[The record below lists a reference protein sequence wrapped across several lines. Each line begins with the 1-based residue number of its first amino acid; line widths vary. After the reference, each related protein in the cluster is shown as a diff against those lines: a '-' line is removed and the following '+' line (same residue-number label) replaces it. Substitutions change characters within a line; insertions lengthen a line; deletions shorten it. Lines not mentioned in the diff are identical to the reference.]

1 MDMKNPLLWTVVL
14 ASAAATAQAE
24 VDVTS
29 VYIKNAAVDGAQDWE
44 ATCINSFNASCAESY
59 MGHSSVN
66 RGAYKLVQ
74 KVKLPAGSYTLTGY
88 AFHRIDGASQAYL
101 KAGDA
106 KVLVGKRDGSAEG
119 FAPANLPNSMAA
131 ARDRFAEGYYRNV
144 LTFVL
149 DEEKEIE
156 IGFEGTHP
164 ASGDSWFIAG
174 GVELVD
180 LEKTSATSAVTNAD
194 FENTNGWT
202 GLKRVPDTKNAIT
215 GNSGESYSPNAANNV
230 FNTYQTVR
238 LAEGKYAIWADMF
251 NSINGAQGVEPTS
264 GEAGM
269 YVQLKSGLKK
279 VLVPTSVEQ
288 NPPRNM
294 ARQYFIEFEVPKG
307 GEEVTIGFKN
317 FATMTARW
325 FVFDNV
331 NLIVESAE
339 VFKAMSTEL
348 SIAINKANG
357 ITDDATLQELLVRAS
372 ALWGELNSRRYVDYM
387 AYVDNNMSTDYL
399 PGKIQQLSK
408 EIQAAVDNYNC
419 YENALAAHTELV
431 TKLGE
436 LRTACDAVDDAL
448 KANANEIY
456 NSNKSIVD
464 DFKSAVETS
473 YQAGTAG
480 TDYSATNLASKKQT
494 IMEGLEEAI
503 ASVGT
508 GNQNYLNY
516 VTVNTEVVAAQTAYS
531 NALTTLYTIL
541 SGEEWNAVY
550 GNMYLAA
557 AKELNTENTKIA
569 KVKAAIDADKAGV
582 TDELKTEHVATLQA
596 AETKIGQIVANYT
609 TLSEEQKAY
618 NTAARQDIENSVQ
631 TYYDANLDAWY
642 DKNADSFIKG
652 CPFVLTTYAT
662 QLEAIRTQIAALWT
676 LVADA
681 NKAYT
686 LEDVTGDWCEGYAEK
701 KTAIIEAIDA
711 LKLEVTAPVAEWQD
725 YLDCKSA
732 IEAKQTSFGTV
743 KTRVNALVSTDGK
756 YAVDGFY
763 AGVEK
768 EIDDALAALLTEA
781 LDYYNDSEKD
791 AGTFKAG
798 LTGKLNEIQTKI
810 DGYESEANA
819 ALASYNA
826 VVPVLKADQ
835 EKLATLKATIANRD
849 VTIDGNAPST
859 EPTYGE
865 RYDALSAIISKQD
878 SILTAA
884 LAQADKEHATTMKK
898 LTLADAVA
906 TELDAL
912 TASYAVHEATWIGQ
926 QQDLAKET
934 MLENADQLIEDTEE
948 LIPAADYDQA
958 TYGLKYEEL
967 NTRLA
972 AIKADIVAR
981 KNEVNTARTL
991 ASAEAIAILPDL
1003 VAKLTKIKNDMEKL
1017 GQDAEDVK
1025 DAYIAETARYNAAL
1039 ARVAA
1044 QTVQIEGGTDA
1055 NNKRVK
1061 AITAINTDTNRNQ
1074 EFADSVALLNAN
1086 KDEILAM
1093 IDDSYATETLEADL
1107 LDSTQ
1112 GTEMV
1117 LGINS
1122 LLSKLDTRIQVV
1134 RNLAQ
1139 ASADNFKAYND
1150 MNTYLI
1156 TTKKVP
1162 ANITAAFTNLDKVDG
1177 TVGSHNPGEQY
1188 FWTQLTTYQNTT
1200 LAGITQDITTYYNNR
1215 TAKAQQSAVNTR
1227 IDNLNNLV
1235 GTKADEGIVKLATDN
1250 QKSYDAQKD
1259 AKTELDKLFAAAL
1272 AEITGSDVSSAH
1284 EAALERL
1291 SQIQK
1296 SIAECNTAIDADFAL
1311 GKSDTNKAVHEGVLQ
1326 DIEDEISA
1334 LRAGWQDTYCAA
1346 VSADNLERKTTF
1358 NTTYTAVVQAYQKAV
1373 TLVSNLSKT
1382 SSAAGLTDE
1391 QAKIATSDGIYL
1403 FGDKIRAKKAEAD
1416 AAYTAAQADI
1426 EQKVATLYDPNE
1438 EFTAALKKFQDSNEV
1453 GNEGFL
1459 ALRDQYAAAVNAN
1472 ALSVYS
1478 TEYATASGKVDAAK
1492 NALAT
1497 WNQTIVNKAFT
1508 EVEAILSDSQVATT
1522 AQDFATQ
1529 LDGILAKFASIDAKI
1544 AAAQEAAAE
1553 GQWES
1558 ELNEA
1563 ETLAQSEAQA
1573 IAGFLPKNKYVD
1585 SYATLCEAIADAKE
1599 ATGRVEEGTF
1609 YASITQLR
1617 NVLNPF
1623 TSTISVFTAPG
1634 DGKSHTA
1641 IYQNAYTEDKTY
1653 RANDNAYNDVLAK
1666 IANAQDA
1673 LDAVIA
1679 DVKTLC
1685 SQNSSVLVVE
1695 LENKQDEL
1703 DGYVTDAGRYHS
1715 AGASEANKAILVN
1728 ACTGFVNGLT
1738 AFYTTVFT
1746 QENGAVAAEIELLK
1760 QDYSQAEA
1768 AILNDD
1774 DEENDAKLDGY
1785 RTIIA
1790 SYEANNR
1797 TYLDEFVNGKKDKDG
1812 NYLSP
1817 TVKATKDETLE
1828 RYQNLETLIGQL
1840 RAELTA
1846 IYNAELVAN
1855 TTAEV
1860 QEAWDALNEK
1870 YQAVVDEL
1878 ATCHQ
1883 QVVDEYSEE
1892 ADEFKSTLEELQLAI
1907 NAKVSDKSILVYAG
1921 VLKQNIKEEDDFYDG
1936 LLDDV
1941 KNAETPYDVHDLKYE
1956 ELSGE
1961 LEDLRTRLESVN
1973 EVAEGYEY
1981 QYEYRSMTREDL
1993 YDEIDALIT
2002 EAEDALEGHD
2012 INDPY
2017 TRLTGSSTNINV
2029 DEIES
2034 RTDAMEKKCAY
2045 YNATKSLRAVSV
2057 PSLDANLQYAPAD
2070 RNKLLSSIDEIR
2082 NALTNAGSFSDE
2094 YNLNGSYDCDIDGN
2108 PLQNAVVMEYI
2119 EAYPVVMNK
2128 LEQIKS
2134 DIEALQTDIDAAGYK
2149 LGDVNRDG
2157 AVTVTDYTLVRNMV
2171 IGVTEYDKES
2181 ALFYAADIDGNG
2193 EVNIGDVTKVA
2204 NIIMYGDANYVGV
2217 APDFA
2222 QMAALNAQAD
2232 VLGFAVE
2239 GSGAQR
2245 SLAISLDNARDYVGL
2260 QLDVK
2265 LPEGMTLVS
2274 AVAGDRAY
2282 SHDVLSNE
2290 TEGVQRILVSNLNGD
2305 QLGHNGVVVYLN
2317 VNVEGYRSGNIEV
2330 SNVLA
2335 ADADARTYS
2344 INGLLISEP
2353 TSMTMTTTEKVVS
2366 KIYSVGGQMLNGLKK
2381 GINIIVNSDG
2391 SVEKVNK
2398 RD

>member
-1 MDMKNPLLWTVVL
+1 M
-14 ASAAATAQAE
+14 
-24 VDVTS
+24 
-29 VYIKNAAVDGAQDWE
+29 
-44 ATCINSFNASCAESY
+44 
-59 MGHSSVN
+59 
-66 RGAYKLVQ
+66 
-74 KVKLPAGSYTLTGY
+74 
-88 AFHRIDGASQAYL
+88 
-101 KAGDA
+101 
-106 KVLVGKRDGSAEG
+106 
-119 FAPANLPNSMAA
+119 
-131 ARDRFAEGYYRNV
+131 
-144 LTFVL
+144 
-149 DEEKEIE
+149 
-156 IGFEGTHP
+156 
-164 ASGDSWFIAG
+164 
-174 GVELVD
+174 
-180 LEKTSATSAVTNAD
+180 
-194 FENTNGWT
+194 
-202 GLKRVPDTKNAIT
+202 
-215 GNSGESYSPNAANNV
+215 
-230 FNTYQTVR
+230 
-238 LAEGKYAIWADMF
+238 
-251 NSINGAQGVEPTS
+251 
-264 GEAGM
+264 
-269 YVQLKSGLKK
+269 
-279 VLVPTSVEQ
+279 
-288 NPPRNM
+288 
-294 ARQYFIEFEVPKG
+294 
-307 GEEVTIGFKN
+307 
-317 FATMTARW
+317 
-325 FVFDNV
+325 
-331 NLIVESAE
+331 
-339 VFKAMSTEL
+339 
-348 SIAINKANG
+348 
-357 ITDDATLQELLVRAS
+357 
-372 ALWGELNSRRYVDYM
+372 
-387 AYVDNNMSTDYL
+387 
-399 PGKIQQLSK
+399 
-408 EIQAAVDNYNC
+408 
-419 YENALAAHTELV
+419 
-431 TKLGE
+431 
-436 LRTACDAVDDAL
+436 
-448 KANANEIY
+448 
-456 NSNKSIVD
+456 
-464 DFKSAVETS
+464 
-473 YQAGTAG
+473 
-480 TDYSATNLASKKQT
+480 
-494 IMEGLEEAI
+494 
-503 ASVGT
+503 
-508 GNQNYLNY
+508 
-516 VTVNTEVVAAQTAYS
+516 
-531 NALTTLYTIL
+531 
-541 SGEEWNAVY
+541 
-550 GNMYLAA
+550 
-557 AKELNTENTKIA
+557 
-569 KVKAAIDADKAGV
+569 
-582 TDELKTEHVATLQA
+582 
-596 AETKIGQIVANYT
+596 
-609 TLSEEQKAY
+609 
-618 NTAARQDIENSVQ
+618 
-631 TYYDANLDAWY
+631 
-642 DKNADSFIKG
+642 
-652 CPFVLTTYAT
+652 
-662 QLEAIRTQIAALWT
+662 
-676 LVADA
+676 ADA

-686 LEDVTGDWCEGYAEK
+686 LEDVTGDWCEGYAEE
-701 KTAIIEAIDA
+701 KTAILSAIDA
-711 LKLEVTAPVAEWQD
+711 LKLEVTAPVTEWQD
-725 YLDCKSA
+725 YLDCKST
-732 IEAKQTSFGTV
+732 IEAKQTSFSTV
-743 KTRVNALVSTDGK
+743 KTSVNALVSDDGE
-756 YAVDGFY
+756 YVVDGFY
-763 AGVEK
+763 AGVEE
-768 EIDDALAALLTEA
+768 EIDNALAALLEEA
-781 LDYYNDSEKD
+781 LDYYNESEKD

-798 LTGKLNEIQTKI
+798 LTDKLNEIQTKI
-810 DGYESEANA
+810 DSYESEANA
-819 ALASYNA
+819 ALASYNT
-826 VVPVLKADQ
+826 VVPVLKADK
-835 EKLATLKATIANRD
+835 EKLATLKATIDNRD
-849 VTIDGNAPST
+849 VTTDGNASST

-865 RYDALSAIISKQD
+865 RYDALDGIISAQET
-878 SILTAA
+878 ILETA
-884 LAQADKEHATTMKK
+884 LGQKDKEHATTMQS
-898 LTLADAVA
+898 LNLGAEVA

-912 TASYAVHEATWIGQ
+912 TASYAGHEATWIGQ
-926 QQDLAKET
+926 QQDLAKTT

-948 LIPAADYDQA
+948 LIPTADYDQA

-967 NTRLA
+967 NNRLA
-972 AIKADIVAR
+972 AIKVDIADR
-981 KNEVNTARTL
+981 ENEVNTARTL

-1003 VAKLTKIKNDMEKL
+1003 VTKLTKIKNDMNTL
-1017 GQDAEDVK
+1017 GKDAEDVK
-1025 DAYIAETARYNAAL
+1025 AAYIAETARYHAAL
-1039 ARVAA
+1039 ARVDA

-1055 NNKRVK
+1055 NNKTVT
-1061 AITAINTDTNRNQ
+1061 AITAINTDTNRTQ
-1074 EFADSVALLNAN
+1074 EFVDLVDQLNAN
-1086 KDEILAM
+1086 NSEIRTK
-1093 IDDSYATETLEADL
+1093 INDSYATETLESDL

-1112 GTEMV
+1112 GTEIV

-1122 LLSKLDTRIQVV
+1122 LLSNLDTRIQEV
-1134 RNLAQ
+1134 RTLAQ

-1150 MNTYLI
+1150 MNTYLN

-1162 ANITAAFTNLDKVDG
+1162 ANIVAAFTNLDNVDG
-1177 TVGSHNPGEQY
+1177 TVGSHNDGEQY
-1188 FWTQLTTYQNTT
+1188 FWTQLTTYRDVT
-1200 LAGITQDITTYYNNR
+1200 LAGISADITTYYNNR

-1250 QKSYDAQKD
+1250 QKSYTAQQD
-1259 AKTELDKLFAAAL
+1259 AKDGLDDLFAAAL

-1284 EAALERL
+1284 EAALEQL

-1296 SIAECNTAIDADFAL
+1296 SIAECNTAIENDFAL

-1358 NTTYTAVVQAYQKAV
+1358 NTTYLAVVQAYQKAV

-1459 ALRDQYAAAVNAN
+1459 ALRDQYADAVNAN
-1472 ALSVYS
+1472 ALNVYD
-1478 TEYATASGKVDAAK
+1478 TEYTTALDKVEAAK

-1497 WNQTIVNKAFT
+1497 WNQTIVNKAFA
-1508 EVEAILSDSQVATT
+1508 EVEQILSDSEMATT

-1563 ETLAQSEAQA
+1563 KTLAQNEAQA
-1573 IAGFLPKNKYVD
+1573 IAGFLPKNEYVD
-1585 SYATLCEAIADAKE
+1585 RYASLCEAIEAAKV
-1599 ATGRVEEGTF
+1599 ATGEVEEGTF
-1609 YASITQLR
+1609 YANIAHLR
-1617 NVLNPF
+1617 DVLNPF
-1623 TSTISVFTAPG
+1623 TSTISVFAAG
-1634 DGKSHTA
+1634 DGKSHTE
-1641 IYQNAYTEDKTY
+1641 IYQTAYNEDKSY

-1685 SQNSSVLVVE
+1685 SQNSSRVVGE
-1695 LENKQDEL
+1695 LENKQNVL
-1703 DGYVTDAGRYHS
+1703 DSYVTDAENYHRH
-1715 AGASEANKAILVN
+1715 GESEANKATLVN
-1728 ACTGFVNGLT
+1728 ACTAFVNGLT
-1738 AFYTTVFT
+1738 TFYTTVFT

-1790 SYEANNR
+1790 SYEANNS

-1846 IYNAELVAN
+1846 IYNADLVSN

-1860 QEAWDALNEK
+1860 QGAWNTLNQK
-1870 YQAVVDEL
+1870 YQAVVAEL

-1892 ADEFKSTLEELQLAI
+1892 VDEFKRTLEELQLAI

-1921 VLKQNIKEEDDFYDG
+1921 VLKQNIKDEDDFYDD
-1936 LLDDV
+1936 LLDDI
-1941 KNAETPYDVHDLKYE
+1941 KDAETPYDVHDLKYD

-2002 EAEDALEGHD
+2002 DAENALEDHD
-2012 INDPY
+2012 INNPD

-2034 RTDAMEKKCAY
+2034 ETDDMEKNCAY
-2045 YNATKSLRAVSV
+2045 YNAYKSLSAVSV

-2070 RNKLLSSIDEIR
+2070 CSRLNSSISEIE
-2082 NALTNAGSFSDE
+2082 NALNNAIDFS
-2094 YNLNGSYDCDIDGN
+2094 YAYGLNGSYDHDIDGN
-2108 PLQNAVVMEYI
+2108 LLQNAVVMKYI

-2134 DIEALQTDIDAAGYK
+2134 DIEALQADIDAAGYK

-2290 TEGVQRILVSNLNGD
+2290 TDGVQRILVSNLNGD

-2335 ADADARTYS
+2335 ADADAHTYS